1 MIVANLQAWQITF
14 DRKYQHECN
23 YIQQRTFNS
32 KESTE
37 SILFFY
43 ILVVVLDMGLHVIS
57 PIVSVVTI
65 FAFQR
70 SDFAMSSLCVSQ
82 QLELVRQ
89 YLSTLVTLDLDGL
102 LERCPLLLCHLA
114 KPLVPSYSFDLDP
127 TIRAGGKLPVLH
139 LHVILQGE
147 HRGRAYLTLA
157 LLLRVCQAVFF

>member
-1 MIVANLQAWQITF
+1 MIVANLQAWQIIF
-14 DRKYQHECN
+14 DRKYQYECN

-32 KESTE
+32 KESTK

-102 LERCPLLLCHLA
+102 LERCPLLLSHLA
-114 KPLVPSYSFDLDP
+114 KPLVPSYSLDLHP